1 MLTRLETWEAK
12 ISDVLVDEAKREVM
26 LRISFFMRA
35 KGVEEVVENEIVWV
49 LGMEEQGEKEQG
61 QWKVCW
67 SVEFVD
73 GVAAGRLKELM
84 MGGGK

>member
-12 ISDVLVDEAKREVM
+12 VSDVLVDETKREVM
-26 LRISFFMRA
+26 LRVSYYMRA

-49 LGMEEQGEKEQG
+49 LGVEEQQEGE
-61 QWKVCW
+61 WRISR

-73 GVAAGRLKELM
+73 GVAAGRLRELM